1 MVKDIIYRT
10 ESRISAGTDYVV
22 GKLKMNE
29 LGLLRR
35 ERRER
40 VCVFAVFA
48 VFALSS
54 LFASM
59 QEVVAHNLSN
69 R

>member
-48 VFALSS
+48 WSS